1 CRHPP
6 LRSLCRPPPP
16 RHRLRGPA
24 HRPGRPHPGRG
35 ARRQV
40 PALRRPA
47 RRTAPPPRGPRGAG
61 RLRRAPLPAP
71 DPHDHRRRPARH
83 RRPRRGPDRHRPAR
97 HHTLAGALPRPAARG
112 PHRPPH
118 LHAARAHLRPRP
130 PRRRPAPAH
139 PPSRGRDLHLAGPPA
154 RPAPQGPRRARRRHR
169 RRTRTGPRPPDGPR
183 PEGAAMSRPM
193 SRPTPLLVLDVV
205 GLTPRLL
212 DHMPHLKSLGRSGS
226 RAPLGTVL
234 PAVTCAAQST
244 FLTGTLPA
252 EHGIVGNGWYFR
264 ELGDVLL
271 WRQHNGLVAGDKL
284 WDAARRAHPGYT
296 VANICWWYA
305 MGADTDITVTPR
317 PVYYADGRKEP
328 DCYTRPPA
336 LPDELTEKF
345 GTFPLS
351 HIWGPGGAPDSGLWI
366 TAATRRLNPP
376 PPPDPHPALPPL
388 PDDARAEGRTVVALA
403 EYGITRVN
411 RPVDINRALRR
422 AGLLEV
428 HTQDG
433 MEYLD
438 PMASRAFAVADHQI
452 AHVYVRRPEDLDAT
466 RAALEGLPGIEQ
478 LLDDEGK
485 KTHHLDHPR
494 SGELVAVAE
503 PDAWF
508 TYYYWLDDDRAPDF
522 ARLVEIHRKP
532 GYDPVELFMDPLD
545 PYVKVKAA
553 TALARKKLGL
563 RYRMAVVPL
572 DPSPLRGSHGR
583 LPASDDDGP
592 LLICSTP
599 DAVGDRV

>member
-1 CRHPP
+1 
-6 LRSLCRPPPP
+6 
-16 RHRLRGPA
+16 
-24 HRPGRPHPGRG
+24 
-35 ARRQV
+35 
-40 PALRRPA
+40 
-47 RRTAPPPRGPRGAG
+47 
-61 RLRRAPLPAP
+61 
-71 DPHDHRRRPARH
+71 
-83 RRPRRGPDRHRPAR
+83 
-97 HHTLAGALPRPAARG
+97 
-112 PHRPPH
+112 
-118 LHAARAHLRPRP
+118 
-130 PRRRPAPAH
+130 
-139 PPSRGRDLHLAGPPA
+139 
-154 RPAPQGPRRARRRHR
+154 
-169 RRTRTGPRPPDGPR
+169 
-183 PEGAAMSRPM
+183 M

-336 LPDELTEKF
+336 LHDELTEKF
-345 GTFPLS
+345 GTFPLF
-351 HIWGPGGAPDSGLWI
+351 HFWGPGADLVSSRWI
-366 TAATRRLNPP
+366 IDATRHIMRTRH
-376 PPPDPHPALPPL
+376 PDLTLCYLPHLDYDLQRYGPDDPRSLKAAADLDAAMAPL
-388 PDDARAEGRTVVALA
+388 LDDARAEGRTVVALS

-466 RAALEGLPGIEQ
+466 RAALDGLPGIEQ

-503 PDAWF
+503 PEAWF

-599 DAVGDRV
+599 DAVGDRVAATDVKQLLLRLAGLDRPTHDVHPHEAQPHNAHPHNAHPHDVRPHDPV